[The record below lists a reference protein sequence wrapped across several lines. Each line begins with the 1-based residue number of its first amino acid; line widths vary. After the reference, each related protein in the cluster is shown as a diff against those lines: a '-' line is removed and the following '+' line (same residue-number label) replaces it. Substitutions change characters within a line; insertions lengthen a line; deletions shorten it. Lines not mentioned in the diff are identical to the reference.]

1 MATTFAVRPFLRACA
16 MSANKFRLVTRAD
29 FDGAVSGC
37 LLMELEMIGEV
48 MFAEPKQVQDGEI
61 EIDSNDILT
70 NLPYAENAHLCI
82 DHHLSEVERVG
93 ARDNLVIDPEA
104 PSAARVVYEHFGG
117 RQAFPGISDEMMAA
131 VDRADAAQ
139 YEEADILAPEP
150 WTMLNFMLDPRTG
163 LDRFGPYQISN
174 HQMMKEMMVYLRH
187 TPVEEIMKLPD
198 VEERQHVFM
207 AHAELFEMQ
216 IKDCATLH
224 GNLVVVDFRSQ
235 DPIYCGNRFTVY
247 ALYPEC
253 NISIQILPFGPDRT
267 VFAVGKSILDRSSRT
282 NVGELMLKY
291 GGGGHRAVGTC
302 RAANADADRVLGE
315 LVAQIT
321 SDG

>member
-1 MATTFAVRPFLRACA
+1 

-48 MFAEPKQVQDGEI
+48 KFAEPKQVQDGEI
-61 EIDSNDILT
+61 KIDSNDILT

-104 PSAARVVYEHFGG
+104 PSAARVVYEQFGG

-131 VDRADAAQ
+131 VDQADAAQ
-139 YEEADILAPEP
+139 YGEADILAPEP

-163 LDRFGPYQISN
+163 LDRFGPFQISN
-174 HQMMKEMMVYLRH
+174 EQLMKEMMTYLRH

-198 VEERQHVFM
+198 VEENASTSSWPMPSSSR
-207 AHAELFEMQ
+207 
-216 IKDCATLH
+216 C
-224 GNLVVVDFRSQ
+224 RSRTA
-235 DPIYCGNRFTVY
+235 PRCTAIWWWSISGLRIRFTAAT
-247 ALYPEC
+247 ALPSTLSIPSA
-253 NISIQILPFGPDRT
+253 ISRSRYCPWTPIARFLPS
-267 VFAVGKSILDRSSRT
+267 ANRSSTARP
-282 NVGELMLKY
+282 EP
-291 GGGGHRAVGTC
+291 
-302 RAANADADRVLGE
+302 
-315 LVAQIT
+315 T
-321 SDG
+321 SAS